1 MKPEPYPPKWRA
13 ELGTNGPTNAFTAQ
27 PSVTLMND
35 PLSANGF
42 IETIF
47 Y

>member
-1 MKPEPYPPKWRA
+1 MAEPYPPKWRA
-13 ELGTNGPTNAFTAQ
+13 ELGTKGPTHALTAQ

-35 PLSANGF
+35 PLSANGS